1 MRNSIKFLLIAMLAG
16 TAVTA
21 CSDSDYE
28 PGKVVYDDNTITTGL
43 QNITT
48 NNVGGEYT
56 ITIHADRGE
65 WRAYSE
71 DSWATVQLANTNKS
85 DGTVVVKVAENTEK
99 EARNTNIVVM
109 ARASRKKIAVSQSA
123 KEVAPDN
130 SEITAPEG
138 YTLVWN
144 DEFNGTT
151 LSNDWTREQK
161 PAGWVN
167 NELQNYTDDGTTIK
181 VSDGRLYIQCY
192 KAADGKIYS
201 GRVYGKEAQGF
212 KYGIF
217 EAKIKLPKGKG
228 TWPAFW
234 MMPANNDFAAN
245 PWPKC
250 GEIDIME
257 EVGYHPDYTSSSIH
271 CQAYNHNI
279 GTQKTAERLTSG
291 AESDFHVYRLEWT
304 ADYIKTYVDGN
315 LLLTFDNDGKG
326 DVNTWPF
333 DKPFYPILNLAWG
346 GMWGGQQGVDERA
359 LPVTMEV
366 EYVRVFQKN

>member
-1 MRNSIKFLLIAMLAG
+1 MLAG

-21 CSDSDYE
+21 CSDNDYE

-43 QNITT
+43 QSITT

-56 ITIHADRGE
+56 FTVHADRGE

-109 ARASRKKIAVSQSA
+109 AGASRKKIAISQSG
-123 KEVAPDN
+123 KKIIPDN

-181 VSDGRLYIQCY
+181 VSDGRLYITCY

-201 GRVYGKEAQGF
+201 GRVYGKESQGF

-234 MMPANNDFAAN
+234 MMPSNNDFAAN

-257 EVGYHPDYTSSSIH
+257 EVGYHADYTSSSIH

-279 GTQKTAERLTSG
+279 GTQKTAERLTDG

-304 ADYIKTYVDGN
+304 ASYIKTYVDGN
-315 LLLTFDNDGKG
+315 LLLTFNNDGKG

-346 GMWGGQQGVDERA
+346 GMWGGQQGVDEGA
-359 LPVTMEV
+359 LPATMEV
-366 EYVRVFQKN
+366 EYVRMFQKN

>member
-1 MRNSIKFLLIAMLAG
+1 MTYSIKFLLVAMLAG
-16 TAVTA
+16 TAVSA
-21 CSDSDYE
+21 CSDNDYE
-28 PGKVVYDDNTITTGL
+28 PGKVVYGDNTITTSL
-43 QNITT
+43 PNITSAEA
-48 NNVGGEYT
+48 GGEYSFT
-56 ITIHADRGE
+56 VHADRGE
-65 WRAYSE
+65 WTAYSE
-71 DSWATVQLANTNKS
+71 DSWAAIQLANTNKT
-85 DGTVVVKVAENTEK
+85 DGTVTVKVAPNTGNES
-99 EARNTNIVVM
+99 RTTHIVIM
-109 ARASRKKIAVSQSA
+109 AGASRVNIEVSQTA
-123 KEVAPDN
+123 EQVAPDN
-130 SEITAPEG
+130 TPITAPQG
-138 YTLVWN
+138 YHLVWN

-151 LSNDWTREQK
+151 LSTDWTREQK

-181 VSDGRLYIQCY
+181 VNNGRLYITCY

-234 MMPANNDFAAN
+234 MMPSNNDFAAN

-257 EVGYHPDYTSSSIH
+257 EVGFNANYTSSSLH
-271 CQAYNHNI
+271 TQAYNHNI
-279 GTQKTAERLTSG
+279 GTQKTAERLTPG
-291 AESDFHVYRLEWT
+291 AEDDFHVYRLEWT
-304 ADYIKTYVDGN
+304 ADYIKTFVDGVE
-315 LLLTFDNDGKG
+315 LLSFANDGTG
-326 DVNTWPF
+326 NVDTWPY

-346 GMWGGQQGVDERA
+346 GMWGGQQGVDESA
-359 LPVTMEV
+359 LPATMEV